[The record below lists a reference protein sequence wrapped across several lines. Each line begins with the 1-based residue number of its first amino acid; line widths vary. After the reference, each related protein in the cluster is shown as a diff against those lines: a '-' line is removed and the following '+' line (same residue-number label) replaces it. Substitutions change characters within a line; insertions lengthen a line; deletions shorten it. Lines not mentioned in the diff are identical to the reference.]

1 LEQIFK
7 GNKPILIA
15 GATATG
21 KSAFGIELAQ
31 KYNGI
36 IINADS
42 LQIYKQWRILTA
54 RPDNSEIKKCPHSL
68 YGHINIGNKYSSGHW
83 LRDVRQELIKAKEKG
98 LRPILLGGTGLYFQ
112 LLLNGIAEVPD
123 ISSLVKFKADKIEQN
138 EGKSAFAKK
147 LIKLDKKILDRI
159 DNRNPVRTR
168 RAWEVITQTGKSLA
182 DWQDDTPAP
191 LINFNECIPV
201 NLISD
206 TNWLNNRIEK
216 RFNIMM
222 EKGALDECKNI
233 LKLDLW
239 NSDHPSCK
247 AIGAKELISHI
258 QNGDDLNTSVEK
270 AIIQTRQY
278 AKRQRTWFRSKMS
291 NWHKIDVKNIYKYI
305 H

>member
-1 LEQIFK
+1 
-7 GNKPILIA
+7 
-15 GATATG
+15 
-21 KSAFGIELAQ
+21 
-31 KYNGI
+31 
-36 IINADS
+36 
-42 LQIYKQWRILTA
+42 
-54 RPDNSEIKKCPHSL
+54 
-68 YGHINIGNKYSSGHW
+68 
-83 LRDVRQELIKAKEKG
+83 
-98 LRPILLGGTGLYFQ
+98 
-112 LLLNGIAEVPD
+112 VPD
-123 ISSLVKFKADKIEQN
+123 ISILVKLEADKIEQN
-138 EGKSAFAKK
+138 EGKNAFAKK
-147 LIKLDKKILDRI
+147 LIKLDKKILERI

-191 LINFNECIPV
+191 LINFSECIPV

-206 TNWLNNRIEK
+206 THWLNNRIKK

-239 NSDHPSCK
+239 NADHPSCK

-270 AIIQTRQY
+270 AIIQTHQY

-291 NWHKIDVKNIYKYI
+291 NWHKIDVKNIYNYI